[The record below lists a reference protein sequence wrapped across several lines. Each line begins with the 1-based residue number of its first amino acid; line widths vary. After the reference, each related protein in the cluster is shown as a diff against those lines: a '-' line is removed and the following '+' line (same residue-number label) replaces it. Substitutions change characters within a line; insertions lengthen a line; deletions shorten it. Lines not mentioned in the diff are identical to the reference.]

1 MRRFLSMSVIVAFVC
16 LSALLTRA
24 ELVHGQDNEI
34 LPNKNP
40 AVYKDQLIKF
50 TLLTKKNLR
59 DLQALSDDESVP
71 VDPQLH
77 HNAQRAYQLVRAAQ
91 QGMGTAIQMQSYPD
105 PILRLAQK
113 RAEEAWNLARFP
125 VDNTGAPRAEYIRTS
140 VQNLSRS
147 LRLAQ
152 QALVMLP

>member
-1 MRRFLSMSVIVAFVC
+1 MRRFLSMSLIVAFVG

-24 ELVHGQDNEI
+24 ELVHGQDDTQPSKE
-34 LPNKNP
+34 P
-40 AVYKDQLIKF
+40 AVYKDQLLKF

-59 DLQALSDDESVP
+59 DIQALPNDDSVP
-71 VDPQLH
+71 VDPQLR
-77 HNAQRAYQLVRAAQ
+77 HNAQRAYQLIRAAQ
-91 QGMGTAIQMQSYPD
+91 WGMSVAIQVQSYPD

-113 RAEEAWNLARFP
+113 RAEEAWILARYP
-125 VDNTGAPRAEYIRTS
+125 VDFTGVSRAEYISTS
-140 VQNLSRS
+140 VQNLSRA